1 MDAALT
7 TTLEIPEI
15 HVNSPFFLLVPICLS
30 HLNDGISCFCKT
42 QFFPKLQGLG
52 CVLCHRSCCG
62 FCSRTAAGAKSI
74 GRSSDSKLDPNL
86 SEFLVKKML
95 AEFMSPKSSG
105 IVIGLS
111 PYICARV

>member
-1 MDAALT
+1 MMGSVVSVKL
-7 TTLEIPEI
+7 
-15 HVNSPFFLLVPICLS
+15 
-30 HLNDGISCFCKT
+30 
-42 QFFPKLQGLG
+42 PKLQGLG

-62 FCSRTAAGAKSI
+62 FCSPTAAVAKSI

-86 SEFLVKKML
+86 SEFLVTKKML
-95 AEFMSPKSSG
+95 AEIMSPKLSG